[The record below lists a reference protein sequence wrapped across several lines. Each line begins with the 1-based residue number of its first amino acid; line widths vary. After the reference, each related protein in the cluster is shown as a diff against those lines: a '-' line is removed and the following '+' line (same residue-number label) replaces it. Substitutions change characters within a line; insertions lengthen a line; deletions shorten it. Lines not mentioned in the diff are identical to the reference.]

1 MTHQSDN
8 TNPMKLLAKVA
19 RGLDLPA
26 PEVSSPLQA
35 GAPLL
40 DDDHLDEQL
49 SDNNAS
55 TSEPEVRAPVEEPAP
70 QIREPVVEPAADTAK
85 SESGPA
91 RPAMVGMSD
100 DNLSPF
106 ETPRTDRSPGSTSP
120 KNTAGLEPEIPSET
134 FAYSASVD
142 SNTESPGT
150 IQPASPHAAAEPYEE
165 IPGMQTEPLHRPDR
179 ILPAEKDPDA
189 GHHSG
194 IPRTRWFF
202 HSAGEPK
209 SKPPQ
214 PVSRMLRPVFDT
226 SAKESP
232 IEPGKAGKTENPIS
246 PGRQLELDGYQ
257 DLTQSLPEP
266 AGTELPTHLPDIQPA
281 TGARNRIPSI
291 NSKAVSQLKGTRSAT
306 DKPMTSTNQPAVETA
321 GSSASQV
328 INRLQN
334 KNAAARQIS
343 SPAAVSKDVL
353 PAKTGGVSV
362 GRINIQVRG
371 KRQAEDDWPA
381 PPRYSSHTITEDWEW
396 SCHYGK

>member
-1 MTHQSDN
+1 
-8 TNPMKLLAKVA
+8 
-19 RGLDLPA
+19 
-26 PEVSSPLQA
+26 
-35 GAPLL
+35 
-40 DDDHLDEQL
+40 
-49 SDNNAS
+49 
-55 TSEPEVRAPVEEPAP
+55 
-70 QIREPVVEPAADTAK
+70 
-85 SESGPA
+85 
-91 RPAMVGMSD
+91 
-100 DNLSPF
+100 
-106 ETPRTDRSPGSTSP
+106 
-120 KNTAGLEPEIPSET
+120 
-134 FAYSASVD
+134 
-142 SNTESPGT
+142 
-150 IQPASPHAAAEPYEE
+150 
-165 IPGMQTEPLHRPDR
+165 
-179 ILPAEKDPDA
+179 
-189 GHHSG
+189 
-194 IPRTRWFF
+194 
-202 HSAGEPK
+202 
-209 SKPPQ
+209 
-214 PVSRMLRPVFDT
+214 MLRPVFDT

-306 DKPMTSTNQPAVETA
+306 DKQMTSTNQPAVETA

-343 SPAAVSKDVL
+343 SPAEAAKTDNHRPAPAAVSKDVL